1 MSGIFAPQLTT
12 EETSPTVASPVPA
25 EGSSIA
31 AFTDAMDKVFEAL
44 SPETVEAPP
53 DILAEETVEEFVPVP
68 ATSDSGLSPFAQG
81 FLDTISSAE
90 GTGGGYDIIVGGKKF
105 TDYSMHPNVVG
116 FVGKEGPSTA
126 AGKYQITK
134 QTWDEYSKKLD
145 LTDFS
150 PTSQDIAAFDLAKY
164 RYKKYT
170 KGRDLE
176 LDLSY
181 GNYRYLR
188 EALQDTWTGIKVT
201 KDFETQLNKNI
212 SSRNVTEIRPVGF
225 TLLRY
230 NNANAI
236 RNRPVTPDLEAK
248 LDRAVST
255 VMGIGYTAEIYS
267 GGQEGDRRTGSIRHN
282 TDAEGK
288 GLAADVRFYDPSGK
302 QVTDR
307 AVLDKLGDF
316 WIQNNYGSVGK
327 YMKGMGMHLDVWT
340 ADKLKPG
347 MGLSWSY

>member
-1 MSGIFAPQLTT
+1 MTGIFAPQLTT
-12 EETSPTVASPVPA
+12 EEASPTVATPVPA
-25 EGSSIA
+25 AGSSMA
-31 AFTDAMDKVFEAL
+31 TFTEAMDKVFEAL
-44 SPETVEAPP
+44 APEEVQTPT
-53 DILAEETVEEFVPVP
+53 DILPEETVEEFVPVP
-68 ATSDSGLSPFAQG
+68 ATSDSGLSPFAMG

-90 GTGGGYDIIVGGKKF
+90 GTGGGYNIIVGGKKF
-105 TDYSMHPNVVG
+105 SDYSMHPNVVG
-116 FVGKEGPSTA
+116 FVGPEGPSTA

-134 QTWDEYSKKLD
+134 QTWDEYSKKLN

-150 PTSQDIAAFDLAKY
+150 PASQDIAAFDLAKY
-164 RYKKYT
+164 RYKKKT

-188 EALQDTWTGIKVT
+188 EALQDTWTGIRVT
-201 KDFETQLNKNI
+201 KDFEAQLSKNI
-212 SSRNVTEIRPVGF
+212 SSRNVTEIRPIGF
-225 TLLRY
+225 TLMRY

-236 RNRPVTPDLEAK
+236 RNRPVTPELETK
-248 LDRAVST
+248 LDTAIST

-288 GLAADVRFYDPSGK
+288 GLAADVRIYDPSGK

-307 AVLDKLGDF
+307 VVLDKLKDF
-316 WIQNNYGSVGK
+316 WIRNNYGSVGT

-340 ADKLKPG
+340 ADKLLPG
-347 MGLSWSY
+347 MSLTWSY